1 MRSVAA
7 VPSCFLFWYLS
18 KSLRAAFPLPTPT
31 PKAAATARN
40 KSRGADWHSCTLP
53 APSII
58 PAGAHGNIKEFDD
71 FTLPP
76 GKLNDARMRSW
87 ARGSSMAQI
96 CCF

>member
-1 MRSVAA
+1 MRYTFSNDGDVENRRVMRCAHNSA
-7 VPSCFLFWYLS
+7 
-18 KSLRAAFPLPTPT
+18 
-31 PKAAATARN
+31 
-40 KSRGADWHSCTLP
+40 LP

-58 PAGAHGNIKEFDD
+58 PAGAHDNIKEFDD

-96 CCF
+96 CSF